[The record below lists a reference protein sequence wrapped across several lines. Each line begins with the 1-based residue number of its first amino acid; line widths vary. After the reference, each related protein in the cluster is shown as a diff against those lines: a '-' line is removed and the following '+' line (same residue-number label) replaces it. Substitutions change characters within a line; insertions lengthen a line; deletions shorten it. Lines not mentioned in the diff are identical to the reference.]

1 VNLTAK
7 QHELY
12 RLISANRI
20 ILAEGGARS
29 GKTAGFVNN
38 IFLRAVKYP
47 DTDYL
52 IVRHRFNH
60 VKLSIGMQTI
70 PRLEQL
76 NKVPYSTWLNK
87 SDMVY
92 QLPNGSR
99 VWLDGLDDKQRA
111 EKALGREYALIY
123 FNEASEIGYNEFEL
137 LQTRLNPPKGVN
149 PHVFIDYNPPSIT
162 HWGYQVFRKRKF
174 PDGSDV
180 PGGDYAFIQMNPR
193 DNPHLS
199 ETFLKTL
206 EGLSASKRK
215 RFLEGEYAT
224 DSGALWK
231 RAWIK
236 YGHAER
242 YERIVVAVDPTGS
255 VQGDECGIV
264 VNGRNGGNYY
274 ALEDYSLHGTPKEWA
289 TEVCAAYDRWKA
301 DVVVAEKNFGGDMVA
316 ETIRHVKP
324 NINVKL
330 IWSSRGKLVRAEPIS
345 ALYEQGKVFH
355 AKKLPELEDEMCIYD
370 GNGDSPNRL
379 DAHVFGLSELSE
391 GRRGSSVGVS
401 RLLGV

>member
-1 VNLTAK
+1 MDLTGK
-7 QHELY
+7 QKELY

-20 ILAEGGARS
+20 VLAEGGARS
-29 GKTAGFVNN
+29 GKTIGLVNN

-47 DTDYL
+47 NTDYL

-70 PRLEQL
+70 PKLEQI
-76 NKVPYSTWLNK
+76 NKVPYSAWLDRTNN
-87 SDMVY
+87 VY
-92 QLPNGSR
+92 SVPNGSR

-111 EKALGREYALIY
+111 EKALGREYSVIY

-137 LQTRLNPPKGVN
+137 LQTRLNPPKGLK
-149 PHVFIDYNPPSIT
+149 PHIFIDYNPPSIT
-162 HWGYQVFRKRKF
+162 HWGYQIFRKRVF
-174 PDGSDV
+174 PDGSPVSAD
-180 PGGDYAFIQMNPR
+180 DYAFIQMNPR
-193 DNPHLS
+193 DNPHVS
-199 ETFLKTL
+199 DTFIKTL
-206 EGLSASKRK
+206 EGLSAAKRK

-231 RAWIK
+231 RDWIK
-236 YGHAER
+236 YGQADK
-242 YERIVVAVDPTGS
+242 YIRIVVAVDPTGS

-264 VNGRNGGNYY
+264 VSARGGGNYY

-289 TEVCAAYDRWKA
+289 AEACAAYDRWKA
-301 DVVVAEKNFGGDMVA
+301 DVVIAEKNFGGDMVA

-355 AKKLPELEDEMCIYD
+355 AKKLPELEDEMCLYD

-379 DAHVFGLSELSE
+379 DALVFGLSELSE
-391 GRRGSSVGVS
+391 GTRSSSVGAS